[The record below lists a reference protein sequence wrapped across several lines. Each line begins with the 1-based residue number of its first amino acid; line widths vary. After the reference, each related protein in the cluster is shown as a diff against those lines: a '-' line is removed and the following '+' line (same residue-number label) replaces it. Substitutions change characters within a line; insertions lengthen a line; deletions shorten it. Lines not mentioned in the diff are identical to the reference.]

1 MIATRIPHSPT
12 LYSVTSEKRLRC
24 SKIGCKFNT
33 EAKKYMVGDPCP
45 TCSALALE
53 QTTPGQFVTG
63 ALEECCYQVDLAA
76 FYGIGSCSCENAT
89 CYKIPNLKR
98 FSPDHLKMFT
108 MKEILEQ
115 QLTCKHVEVSRRA
128 ACEPENLRALL
139 MALPQ
144 QEQEDQP

>member
-45 TCSALALE
+45 ACSALALE
-53 QTTPGQFVTG
+53 QATLGQFVTG
-63 ALEECCYQVDLAA
+63 ALEPQPYQVDLAA

-89 CYKIPNLKR
+89 CHKIPALKCYTPGR
-98 FSPDHLKMFT
+98 LKVLT
-108 MKEILEQ
+108 MEEVLRY
-115 QLTCKHVEVSRRA
+115 QLTCKHVEVARRA
-128 ACEPENLRALL
+128 ACELDNLRALL
-139 MALPQ
+139 MALPP
-144 QEQEDQP
+144 QEQEEQP